1 MTYKVRQWSDLS
13 PIKILSDLYWCYY
26 HDDKDDKDGNGDN
39 DGLTAGSSCRTN
51 ALSSPAARSL
61 ISDYKLYKC
70 PRSNSHP
77 LSWLLLEDDDVGE
90 ENDDDGIESIN
101 SINIETLI
109 WSDLQGK
116 TMISAYKLYKCPSSN
131 SHPLSWQLLDDDDV
145 DEEND
150 DYGVE

>member
-1 MTYKVRQWSDLS
+1 MFGLKLFVWVQTFRRVPPVLPRNFCH
-13 PIKILSDLYWCYY
+13 PG
-26 HDDKDDKDGNGDN
+26 DD

-61 ISDYKLYKC
+61 ISAYKC
-70 PRSNSHP
+70 LGSNSHP
-77 LSWLLLEDDDVGE
+77 LSWQLLEDGDVVDE
-90 ENDDDGIESIN
+90 ENDEDGIESIN